1 MGKKKDARSSYLAT
15 GTMAAGVIKK
25 WLLLLVGG
33 FFTAFFGLGLLLI
46 ITDSGYLDE
55 DDLGVCLGVLIPSV
69 LLLVLGIRQARRLD
83 LARRYDSALRALRSG
98 AVPLPSLAEQTGKSE
113 GQVLQELELL
123 FHKGYFP
130 DCSLRQGRDAAVLLP
145 EGGGHE
151 MRSFVTVRCPGCG
164 APNSMPAHSR
174 GKCEYC
180 GSSLSAE

>member
-98 AVPLPSLAEQTGKSE
+98 TVPLSSLAEQTGKSE

-130 DCSLRQGRDAAVLLP
+130 DCSLRQGRDAAVQLP
-145 EGGGHE
+145 GGEPEH
-151 MRSFVTVRCPGCG
+151 RSFVSVKCPNCG
-164 APNSMPAHSR
+164 APNSLPAHSR
-174 GKCEYC
+174 GRCEYC
-180 GSSLSAE
+180 GSSLAAE